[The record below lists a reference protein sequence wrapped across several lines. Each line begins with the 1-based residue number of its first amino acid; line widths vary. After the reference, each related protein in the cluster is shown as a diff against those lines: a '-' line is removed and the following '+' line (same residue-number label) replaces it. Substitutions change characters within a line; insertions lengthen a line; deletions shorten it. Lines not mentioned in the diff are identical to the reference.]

1 MPKLNAVMNSGRRAA
16 GTPLS
21 TVHKPV
27 GSGDSGGGIFNLEP
41 KNIKSNSLKA
51 ASPAPIAG
59 MIPNTQA
66 VGHLGGIGPAGSGK
80 VNKKVAGIAK
90 FYGR

>member
-1 MPKLNAVMNSGRRAA
+1 MAGARNPNVGRRAM

-27 GSGDSGGGIFNLEP
+27 GSGDSGGKIFNP
-41 KNIKSNSLKA
+41 VQKPKSNSPAA
-51 ASPAPIAG
+51 ASAAPTTG

-66 VGHLGGIGPAGSGK
+66 VGHMGGIGPAGSGK
-80 VNKKVAGIAK
+80 VNKKVAGIQK